1 LIHDQLKPFPN
12 DFLWGAASAA
22 YQVEGAWNED
32 GKGLSIWDKFVRIPG
47 KTFKGTNGDVA
58 VDHYHRYKEDI
69 ALMAEMGLKAY
80 RFSVSWPRIFP
91 KGKGEIN
98 RKGLEFYNNVINEL
112 KKNNIEPILTIYH
125 WDLPQALQD
134 EYGGWESR
142 EIVED
147 FRNYCVTLFKE
158 FGDRVK
164 YWVTLNEQNIF
175 TRFGYQTAMHPPG
188 LKDPKLF
195 YQVNHHANLANAIAI
210 KEFRKYVPD
219 GKIGPSFAYSPA
231 YATTSKP
238 EDIIAAEN
246 AEEFLSHWWLDVYV
260 WGTYPKATWNYLTKA
275 GLAPEVYESD
285 FELLK
290 EGKPDFIG
298 VNYYQSTTFEKNPL
312 DGVTMEGRFNNT
324 GKKGTMEDTG
334 IPGLFKTV
342 KNDHL
347 ERTNWDWNID
357 PQGLRI
363 ALRRLTN
370 RYGLPILISENGL
383 GEYDKVEDGAIVDD
397 YRIDYIRTHIKAI
410 QEAITD
416 GTEVLG
422 YCIWSFTDLL
432 SWLNGFQKRYGLVYV
447 NQHEEG
453 EHDLRRMKKKSFYWY
468 KEIIESNGKNL

>member
-1 LIHDQLKPFPN
+1 MLHEKLKPLPK

-22 YQVEGAWNED
+22 YQVEGAWNKD
-32 GKGLSIWDKFVRIPG
+32 GKGLSIWDTFVRIPG
-47 KTFKGTNGDVA
+47 KTFKGTTGDVA
-58 VDHYHRYKEDI
+58 VDHFHRYKEDV
-69 ALMAEMGLKAY
+69 ALMAEMRLKAY
-80 RFSVSWPRIFP
+80 RFSVSWPRIYP

-98 RKGLEFYNNVINEL
+98 QKGLNFYNNLINEL

-134 EYGGWESR
+134 EYSGWESR
-142 EIVED
+142 NIVED
-147 FRNYCVTLFKE
+147 FKNYCVTLFKE

-188 LKDPKLF
+188 VKDNKLF

-231 YATTSKP
+231 YAATSKP
-238 EDIIAAEN
+238 DDMLAAEN
-246 AEEFLSHWWLDVYV
+246 AEEFTSHWWLDVYA
-260 WGTYPKATWNYLTKA
+260 WGEYPKATWNYLEQK
-275 GLAPEVYESD
+275 GLAPETNDSD
-285 FELLK
+285 FLLLK

-298 VNYYQSTTFEKNPL
+298 VNYYQTTTFEKNPL

-334 IPGLFKTV
+334 IPGLFKTIT
-342 KNDHL
+342 NENL

-363 ALRRLTN
+363 GLRRLTN
-370 RYGLPILISENGL
+370 RYRLPILISENGL
-383 GEYDKVEDGAIVDD
+383 GEYDKVVDGNINDD
-397 YRIDYIRTHIKAI
+397 YRIDYIRTHIKAV

-416 GTEVLG
+416 GAEVLG

-453 EHDLRRMKKKSFYWY
+453 EHDLKRMKKKSFYWY
-468 KEIIESNGKNL
+468 KEVIETNGNNL